1 MTCPE
6 LVGRGTCSDGRN
18 GSWLKFAPKEGT
30 LFFSENVSRLITRMA
45 EEDTDWSYS
54 ETVPLPTLS
63 KRIMIAQ
70 LMI

>member
-1 MTCPE
+1 M
-6 LVGRGTCSDGRN
+6 
-18 GSWLKFAPKEGT
+18 KEGT
-30 LFFSENVSRLITRMA
+30 LFFSENVSRLFTRMA